1 MGDLLCLG
9 RNHLN
14 SGKDCNYYLNSGK
27 AMNSGKANSCYLSF
41 GNGYSCYPSSGWS
54 MRISGEYNSKNYYY
68 YKSACNYFEDDYT
81 FLHYLNYFRTAGY
94 TDCSLCLTAGL
105 W

>member
-1 MGDLLCLG
+1 
-9 RNHLN
+9 
-14 SGKDCNYYLNSGK
+14 
-27 AMNSGKANSCYLSF
+27 MNSGKANSCYLSF
-41 GNGYSCYPSSGWS
+41 GKGYSCYPNSGWS
-54 MRISGEYNSKNYYY
+54 MRISGEYNSKSYYY